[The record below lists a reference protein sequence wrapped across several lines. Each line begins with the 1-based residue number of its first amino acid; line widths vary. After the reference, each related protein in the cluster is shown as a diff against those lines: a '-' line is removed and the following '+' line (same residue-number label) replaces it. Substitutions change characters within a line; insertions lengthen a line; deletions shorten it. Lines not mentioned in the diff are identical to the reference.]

1 MTYDRLPKPAAVL
14 FDMDG
19 TLTRPMIDFDAIRA
33 EIGIRGPILE
43 AIRGFPPERLRHAHA
58 VIDRHEREAAERST
72 LNDGCRA
79 VLAECRRR
87 GLPTAL
93 VTRNSA
99 SSTRVVLELH
109 NLAFDHVFHR
119 ENGPPK
125 PDPESIWQA
134 CRALRVDP
142 ADTWMVGDG
151 RHDIEAA
158 IAAGA
163 TGVWLAHDPRRNFD
177 AVPDAVVASLV
188 ELQSLLAATL
198 DSPEVATRV

>member
-1 MTYDRLPKPAAVL
+1 
-14 FDMDG
+14 
-19 TLTRPMIDFDAIRA
+19 
-33 EIGIRGPILE
+33 
-43 AIRGFPPERLRHAHA
+43 
-58 VIDRHEREAAERST
+58 
-72 LNDGCRA
+72 
-79 VLAECRRR
+79 VLAECHRR
-87 GLPTAL
+87 GLPTAV

-99 SSTRVVLELH
+99 NSTRIVLELH

-134 CRALRVDP
+134 CRALNVEP

-158 IAAGA
+158 IAAGT
-163 TGVWLAHDPRRNFD
+163 TGIWLAHDARRDFA

-188 ELQSLLAATL
+188 ELQSLLVATF
-198 DSPEVATRV
+198 DSPAAATRV